1 MINRPQHITFG
12 WHFVTFATAVLI
24 LSTAVLILST
34 ACALDTEKG
43 RLRKQVREKYGES
56 AIVWIQK
63 EWKASTPEV
72 PVYDIVVKTP
82 ECDYAFS
89 VLQDSLEENDYCRVY
104 WSHYAEDI
112 ASKVANR
119 CFDGDFD
126 VYVHI
131 VKGYTDIRPG
141 IDPVIPYKEFMEN
154 YCKVSKDSSPDNSV
168 RLTFSE
174 PYSDKNYQKFFKELT
189 STDLIFDSLLLTY
202 SDYRFSI
209 PYDDVKALAE
219 NYDKTLVESFEYGY
233 ILKK

>member
-1 MINRPQHITFG
+1 MINRPQHTTFG

-63 EWKASTPEV
+63 NWKVSTPEV

-82 ECDYAFS
+82 ECDYAF
-89 VLQDSLEENDYCRVY
+89 
-104 WSHYAEDI
+104 AEDI

-131 VKGYTDIRPG
+131 VDGYTNIRPG

-154 YCKVSKDSSPDNSV
+154 YCKVSKNSRPDNSV